1 MREEKRSKYSAEA
14 KKGKGTLERCEQ
26 TEPVVGEAAD
36 CISFVKSWKQSDR
49 N

>member
-14 KKGKGTLERCEQ
+14 EKGKGTLERCEQ

-36 CISFVKSWKQSDR
+36 CISFVKSRKQSDR

>member
-14 KKGKGTLERCEQ
+14 EKGKGTLERCEQ